1 MDQYYSHDMS
11 NYFASA
17 PPYPTSLHVADLDP
31 RVDEALL
38 SHHFTSLGHRVVSV
52 KIVRDKLTH
61 QSAGY
66 GYVNF
71 ATEPEVCVCL
81 CVFICHLFLL
91 QKINKYQNF
100 LFKGIVSFLR
110 FLFLSSL
117 SLSRCFFVGS

>member
-1 MDQYYSHDMS
+1 MS

-71 ATEPEVCVCL
+71 ATEAEVCVQNSML
-81 CVFICHLFLL
+81 VDSFVSFA
-91 QKINKYQNF
+91 KIYQYQNF
-100 LFKGIVSFLR
+100 EFKKIVCFFH
-110 FLFLSSL
+110 FLFLSS
-117 SLSRCFFVGS
+117 SLLWSFFFCRLLMLWIK